1 MLVRTMK
8 TWKTD
13 LKSIILMAVWIF
25 FLSSPECPKQPRI
38 EYPFYRF
45 LYPMICGTIFG
56 SRPLLPHVLKR
67 PQSDNPS
74 PPRVCYLLNYFGA
87 IAQFFQFRFRGY
99 WQVAHKWRFMHH
111 LSVSPVPKS
120 GKTVHLPQSNSTP
133 EVTNSKFIPCFHES
147 WI

>member
-1 MLVRTMK
+1 
-8 TWKTD
+8 
-13 LKSIILMAVWIF
+13 
-25 FLSSPECPKQPRI
+25 
-38 EYPFYRF
+38 
-45 LYPMICGTIFG
+45 MICGTIFG

-99 WQVAHKWRFMHH
+99 WQVAHKWRFMLH

-120 GKTVHLPQSNSTP
+120 RKTVHLPQSNSTP
-133 EVTNSKFIPCFHES
+133 EVTNSISSLIQGETLIWRLDFFFKFNKREGSDRIEKKNHFYRWKNREAGNILEN
-147 WI
+147 W